1 MINHEDI
8 EVQIKAGDSKA
19 VIAGKT
25 SVSFKTF
32 VMLVLQRKV
41 TMLFK
46 DWGDDSIIM
55 SSELLTGLASA
66 PQDSQENK
74 SQLVLTTMG
83 TGVLLG
89 IFVLAALQ
97 LILLAS
103 PLDFAFNM
111 RELLII
117 TGGLLGIAF
126 LATILIKMKRRNKSE
141 KLLETMEKLSSM
153 LSKK

>member
-1 MINHEDI
+1 MTNHEDI
-8 EVQIKAGDSKA
+8 EVEIKAGDNKA

-41 TMLFK
+41 TTLFK
-46 DWGDDSIIM
+46 EWGNDAVIV

-83 TGVLLG
+83 TGVLAG
-89 IFVLAALQ
+89 VFILAALQ
-97 LILLAS
+97 LLLLVALEITLS
-103 PLDFAFNM
+103 T
-111 RELLII
+111 RELLIVA
-117 TGGLLGIAF
+117 GGLLG
-126 LATILIKMKRRNKSE
+126 LAVLAAALMKMKRKNKSE
-141 KLLETMEKLSSM
+141 KLLETMEKLSSL

>member
-1 MINHEDI
+1 MTNHEDI
-8 EVQIKAGDSKA
+8 EVVIKASDNKA

-41 TMLFK
+41 TTLFK
-46 DWGDDSIIM
+46 EWGNDAVIV

-89 IFVLAALQ
+89 IFILATLQ
-97 LILLAS
+97 LALLVA
-103 PLDFAFNM
+103 LDVSFST
-111 RELLII
+111 RELLVVA
-117 TGGLLGIAF
+117 GGLLGIAI
-126 LATILIKMKRRNKSE
+126 LAMILIKMKRRNKSE
-141 KLLETMEKLSSM
+141 KLLETMEKLTGL

>member
-1 MINHEDI
+1 MTNHEDI
-8 EVQIKAGDSKA
+8 EVEIKAGDSKA

-41 TMLFK
+41 TTLFK
-46 DWGDDSIIM
+46 EWGNDAVIV

-66 PQDSQENK
+66 PQDTQENK

-83 TGVLLG
+83 TGVLAG

-97 LILLAS
+97 LVLLVGLEITLS
-103 PLDFAFNM
+103 T

-117 TGGLLGIAF
+117 AGGLLG
-126 LATILIKMKRRNKSE
+126 LAILAAALMKMKRKNKSE
-141 KLLETMEKLSSM
+141 KLLETMEKLSGL

>member
-1 MINHEDI
+1 MTNHEDI
-8 EVQIKAGDSKA
+8 EVEIKAGDSKA

-41 TMLFK
+41 TTLFK
-46 DWGDDSIIM
+46 EWGSDAVIV

-83 TGVLLG
+83 TGVLAG
-89 IFVLAALQ
+89 IFILAALQ
-97 LILLAS
+97 LVLLVA
-103 PLDFAFNM
+103 LEITLNT
-111 RELLII
+111 RELLIVV
-117 TGGLLGIAF
+117 GGLLG
-126 LATILIKMKRRNKSE
+126 LAILAAALMKIKRKNKSE
-141 KLLETMEKLSSM
+141 KLLETMEKLSGL